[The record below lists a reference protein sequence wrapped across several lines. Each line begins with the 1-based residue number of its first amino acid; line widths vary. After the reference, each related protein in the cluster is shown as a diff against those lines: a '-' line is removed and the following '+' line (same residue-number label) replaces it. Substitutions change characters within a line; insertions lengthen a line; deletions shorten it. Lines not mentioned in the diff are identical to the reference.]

1 MASSV
6 HVVFK
11 THLDVGFT
19 DLAETVVRRYHDD
32 YIPRAIVLARGLR
45 RSAGSLRFVWT
56 TGSWLIADHLE
67 RADASGRRAL
77 EEAIAAG
84 DIAWHALPF
93 NTHTELL
100 DTSLA
105 EAGLGI
111 AAGLDRRF
119 GRRTIA
125 AKLTDVPGHT
135 VGLVPV
141 LAKAGVRFLHVGV
154 NPCSAVPELPPSFRW
169 RAPDRSEVVVAYSG
183 EYGGTVVTPDGGAE
197 LHIAHSVDNSGP
209 PSADEVHAT
218 FSRLQR
224 EHPDAVVHASTL
236 DAFAEELLA
245 QAEELPVIE
254 SEIGDTWIH
263 GVGSDPGKVAAFRSL
278 MRRRR
283 AWLDEGRAEAVD
295 LAAADRRLL
304 LVAEHTW
311 GLDEKTHLGDYVN
324 YSRPDFEA
332 ARARDRVGG
341 DGALTRCRHE
351 PSGVELADDEHR
363 LFAASYQRFDNV
375 DYELFLDQYLRC
387 DRNATA
393 AWALADFSKP
403 GVEFTGLAAAVW
415 RPRLDDWWHEVPS
428 KRQQRIF
435 IR

>member
-19 DLAETVVRRYHDD
+19 DLAETVVRRYHED

-154 NPCSAVPELPPSFRW
+154 NPCSAVPELPPLL
-169 RAPDRSEVVVAYSG
+169 
-183 EYGGTVVTPDGGAE
+183 T
-197 LHIAHSVDNSGP
+197 
-209 PSADEVHAT
+209 SAT
-218 FSRLQR
+218 S
-224 EHPDAVVHASTL
+224 
-236 DAFAEELLA
+236 
-245 QAEELPVIE
+245 
-254 SEIGDTWIH
+254 
-263 GVGSDPGKVAAFRSL
+263 
-278 MRRRR
+278 
-283 AWLDEGRAEAVD
+283 
-295 LAAADRRLL
+295 
-304 LVAEHTW
+304 
-311 GLDEKTHLGDYVN
+311 
-324 YSRPDFEA
+324 
-332 ARARDRVGG
+332 ARCPTSQV
-341 DGALTRCRHE
+341 
-351 PSGVELADDEHR
+351 S
-363 LFAASYQRFDNV
+363 AASASR
-375 DYELFLDQYLRC
+375 
-387 DRNATA
+387 
-393 AWALADFSKP
+393 
-403 GVEFTGLAAAVW
+403 
-415 RPRLDDWWHEVPS
+415 
-428 KRQQRIF
+428 
-435 IR
+435 